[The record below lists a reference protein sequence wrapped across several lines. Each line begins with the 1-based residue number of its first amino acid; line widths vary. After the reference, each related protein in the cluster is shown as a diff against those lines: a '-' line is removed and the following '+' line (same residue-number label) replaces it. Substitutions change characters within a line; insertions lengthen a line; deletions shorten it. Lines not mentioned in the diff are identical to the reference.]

1 MIIRCA
7 KPALN
12 LEPFNGQGQPRRVG
26 FFRAVASPEQFF
38 CYKIIKSLF
47 DYYSYLL
54 YDVIPLFE
62 TKTLKGK
69 SKVLFLVLSN
79 K

>member
-7 KPALN
+7 KPAYN

-26 FFRAVASPEQFF
+26 FFRAVASLAEQLF

-54 YDVIPLFE
+54 YDVIPLWELRRFE
-62 TKTLKGK
+62 KKIQGFVFG
-69 SKVLFLVLSN
+69 SK
-79 K
+79 